1 MHSMEEEESMVVDAM
16 STKKLHVSSENNWIR
31 ILNMSTSNNHADAV
45 ADAVAHA
52 DAHAHADADAD
63 PEDDDDV
70 VDFGG
75 IEIVF
80 GSETETENF
89 SFNSTELFVSASP
102 PALPTSS
109 PGALPGALPA
119 VSTGFKVP
127 FSSLTFA
134 AAVLVQIMK

>member
-16 STKKLHVSSENNWIR
+16 STKKLHVSSENNWTR

-45 ADAVAHA
+45 AHA
-52 DAHAHADADAD
+52 DAHADDDAD

-127 FSSLTFA
+127 FSRMTFA